1 MRSGLRQGPYGYNV
15 YDRWTRPNMTRG
27 VQWDLEFRQG
37 AEARSAVI
45 RVKGGCDLEP
55 GAWGRRDINEEDS

>member
-1 MRSGLRQGPYGYNV
+1 MDEAQCDMG
-15 YDRWTRPNMTRG
+15 RG
-27 VQWDLEFRQG
+27 GGAWDLEFRQA

-55 GAWGRRDINEEDS
+55 GAWSRRDINGEDS

>member
-1 MRSGLRQGPYGYNV
+1 MDEAQ
-15 YDRWTRPNMTRG
+15 YDTGGG

-37 AEARSAVI
+37 TEARSAVI
-45 RVKGGCDLEP
+45 RAKGGCDLEP